1 MPILEKYEVQ
11 ENRIWTRVEITDEQ
25 MVEFLKYEVGEIEEP
40 KWFWD
45 LDWEHHYDKPGNDEI
60 ISIELVDEEK

>member
-45 LDWEHHYDKPGNDEI
+45 LDWEPHYDKPGNDEI

>member
-40 KWFWD
+40 EWLWD

-60 ISIELVDEEK
+60 IRVELVDEEI